1 MGATLEALQ
10 ALQHIGLQIFDIRQ
24 QLARKINA
32 VRFQE
37 RKLAELQRTSQEQHD
52 QLQAI
57 QMEADAMDLDLKS
70 RAAHVARLRA
80 QLNSAKTNKEY
91 AAVLQELNTQK
102 ADETHAEGGVMVKL
116 EETDKQ
122 KAACADIQEQIE
134 ETQTLLAEAERQ
146 HERARKS
153 LADRMAALT
162 KQRDEAVA
170 ALEPSVARIFDRTS
184 ERYEGEA
191 LARIIRTHPR
201 RDEFICDGCNMT
213 INLERFNAVMT
224 REDVQTCASCGRIL
238 YVGVDD

>member
-1 MGATLEALQ
+1 MGATLDALQ

-24 QLARKINA
+24 QLARKLNA
-32 VRFQE
+32 VTFQK
-37 RKLAELQRTSQEQHD
+37 RKLAELQRTSKEQHD
-52 QLQAI
+52 QFQAI

-70 RAAHVARLRA
+70 RATHVARLRT

-91 AAVLQELNTQK
+91 AALLQELNTQK
-102 ADETHAEGGVMVKL
+102 ADETHAEGGVIEKL
-116 EETDKQ
+116 EEADKQ
-122 KAACADIQEQIE
+122 KAVCADTQEQME

-146 HERARKS
+146 HERTRKS

-170 ALEPSVARIFDRTS
+170 ALKPSVARIFDRTS

-224 REDVQTCASCGRIL
+224 REEVQTCSSCGRIL